1 MLKKK
6 TITVLTMSVVL
17 STAIGYSTP
26 HKRVYAELKDGA
38 YLGQNLVSG
47 ENATLVLNQKSG
59 SNDVSLVLEF
69 SEDYDRSVT
78 SFEVLIQLDHTK
90 IKNVTMDWNKE
101 FTTNHCRYT
110 YDGKTGKLKLYVV
123 ETNDLLNDRKI
134 TIGNMSLVSDETTNF
149 KSSLILEEL
158 KTVDLQHKSDV
169 VTVDRK
175 THNIDFTVSQL
186 PPSTDKPS
194 TDKPST
200 DKPSTDE
207 PSTDEPSTDE
217 PSTDKPSTDNST
229 TDNPTTDNSSTDN
242 SSTGNSSTG
251 NSSTGNSSTEAPG
264 TTPSIV
270 LVQDIK
276 LSKTEET
283 LEVGKTV
290 SLTATVLPSNAS
302 NKAVVWSSSSPEVAT
317 VSNGEVIAKSEGTT
331 TIAVKTQ
338 DGSEKEA
345 TCIITVVKNESN
357 QEEATLTEDESLSM
371 EESIDDESQKDSLDS
386 SKSESTSDS
395 QSGEVKE
402 TKVAKVMIIIA
413 SVIGAILLVL
423 SFVFVIVKLQK
434 GKVLNTSQE
443 KQKTDLED
451 ES

>member
-1 MLKKK
+1 
-6 TITVLTMSVVL
+6 
-17 STAIGYSTP
+17 
-26 HKRVYAELKDGA
+26 
-38 YLGQNLVSG
+38 
-47 ENATLVLNQKSG
+47 
-59 SNDVSLVLEF
+59 
-69 SEDYDRSVT
+69 
-78 SFEVLIQLDHTK
+78 
-90 IKNVTMDWNKE
+90 
-101 FTTNHCRYT
+101 
-110 YDGKTGKLKLYVV
+110 
-123 ETNDLLNDRKI
+123 
-134 TIGNMSLVSDETTNF
+134 MSLVSDETTNF